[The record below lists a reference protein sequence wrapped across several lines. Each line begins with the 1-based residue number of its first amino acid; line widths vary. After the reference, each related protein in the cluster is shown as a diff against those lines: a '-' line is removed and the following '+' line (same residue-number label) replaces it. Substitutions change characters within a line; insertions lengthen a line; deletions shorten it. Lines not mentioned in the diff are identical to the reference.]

1 MQKRLGY
8 WAQKQYR
15 QSAGVEVNTEETKSI
30 SVVTKVVL
38 RRKLNCRNRKSG
50 YRSTGAG
57 VAAIRLKVR
66 LRSSRSKYV
75 SAGLEAEIVWKCT

>member
-15 QSAGVEVNTEETKSI
+15 QSASVEVNTEETKGI
-30 SVVTKVVL
+30 SVGTKVVL
-38 RRKLNCRNRKSG
+38 RGTFNFRDRKSG

-57 VAAIRLKVR
+57 VAVIKVEGQ
-66 LRSSRSKYV
+66 
-75 SAGLEAEIVWKCT
+75 A

>member
-1 MQKRLGY
+1 MCRHRCRPVEITVQKRLGY

-57 VAAIRLKVR
+57 VAAIKVEGQ
-66 LRSSRSKYV
+66 
-75 SAGLEAEIVWKCT
+75 A

>member
-15 QSAGVEVNTEETKSI
+15 QSAGVEVNTEETKGI
-30 SVVTKVVL
+30 SVGTKVVL
-38 RRKLNCRNRKSG
+38 RGTFNFGNRKSG

-57 VAAIRLKVR
+57 VAAIKVEGQ
-66 LRSSRSKYV
+66 
-75 SAGLEAEIVWKCT
+75 A